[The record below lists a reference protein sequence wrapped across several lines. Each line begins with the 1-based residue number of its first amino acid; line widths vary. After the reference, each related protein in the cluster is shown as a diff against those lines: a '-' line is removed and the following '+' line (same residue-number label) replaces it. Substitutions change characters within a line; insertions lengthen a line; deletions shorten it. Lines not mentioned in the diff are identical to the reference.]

1 MNLDVRV
8 GDFELVGYGNCRI
21 YVATSATN
29 GEDHTKSV
37 SGIILHGGYLLIWML
52 VFEGET
58 AEELNAV
65 EEDRETRVSH
75 VIEQLNL
82 VVE

>member
-8 GDFELVGYGNCRI
+8 GDFELVGYGNYRI

-29 GEDHTKSV
+29 GEDHTESV

-52 VFEGET
+52 VFEGKT
-58 AEELNAV
+58 AEELNVV